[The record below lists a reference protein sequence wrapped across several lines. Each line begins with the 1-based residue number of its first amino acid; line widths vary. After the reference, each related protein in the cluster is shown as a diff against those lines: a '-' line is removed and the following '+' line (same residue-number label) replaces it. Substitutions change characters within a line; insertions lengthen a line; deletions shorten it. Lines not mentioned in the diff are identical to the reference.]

1 MTKKAS
7 ELLDE
12 FVKADEKKNSFIVIV
27 TDDKGV
33 SISLNGM
40 EKNLVTAI
48 AYSLAK
54 KDSFGQIIHKAM
66 KINLHM
72 MIDVLCNMKESKKDQ
87 TNE

>member
-27 TDDKGV
+27 TDDKGA

-48 AYSLAK
+48 AYGLAK

-72 MIDVLCNMKESKKDQ
+72 MIEEIGNMKESKKDQ
-87 TNE
+87 SNE